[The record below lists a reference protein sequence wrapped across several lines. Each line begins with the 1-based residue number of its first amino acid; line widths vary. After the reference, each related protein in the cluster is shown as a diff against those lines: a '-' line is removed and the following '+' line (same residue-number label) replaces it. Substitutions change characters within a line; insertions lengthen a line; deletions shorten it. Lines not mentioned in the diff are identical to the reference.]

1 MCCKVI
7 EEFPWTNPI
16 VLLERC
22 LCLYQFLFL
31 KKKKKKDASNAVAPA
46 TAKFIPSQILIPLPF
61 LIPRYGCT
69 NGSPGDS
76 ASH

>member
-1 MCCKVI
+1 MLQSDRRISLNQSNCTPREMSMLI
-7 EEFPWTNPI
+7 SIP
-16 VLLERC
+16 LS
-22 LCLYQFLFL
+22 
-31 KKKKKKDASNAVAPA
+31 KKKKKKYASNAVAPA
-46 TAKFIPSQILIPLPF
+46 TAKFKPSQILIPLPF

>member
-1 MCCKVI
+1 MLQSDRRISLNQSNCTPREMSMLI
-7 EEFPWTNPI
+7 SIP
-16 VLLERC
+16 
-22 LCLYQFLFL
+22 LY